1 MPTTIKKQPA
11 VAAGRF
17 PNVFVFPSRRI
28 VDPGGNVLMVANLFN
43 FKIDNDQVLVDHD
56 LFLGTVVAPLLIAN
70 PPSGARL
77 IGLASR
83 SGSAEHNLQLSLRR
97 ARNIQTSLSLFL
109 FADGL
114 VNPSGSSARTSIGAQ
129 GEQFAANLNVKDG
142 TEDSRFRSVLVT
154 ILRDR
159 DKKSPVRLLP

>member
-97 ARNIQTSLSLFL
+97 APKCSD
-109 FADGL
+109 FA
-114 VNPSGSSARTSIGAQ
+114 VAVPFCR
-129 GEQFAANLNVKDG
+129 
-142 TEDSRFRSVLVT
+142 RSCE
-154 ILRDR
+154 
-159 DKKSPVRLLP
+159 PVRLDSAVLR